1 MYCKCTLRLTHHTYL
16 NLSEFRAA
24 VPLVQRW
31 LRLVQEI
38 RPQGESASLRCV
50 NYNDTGV
57 KQEMDPIL
65 LLLKEAL
72 ASGMRLYAQRH
83 VYAGTLP
90 RWISASP
97 QTRVSPSHSEIIVS
111 HADSKSITEAR
122 CLVLEQTLF
131 IMEDPNC
138 NVWNQILLLLH
149 YKSHWMQWIC
159 FIQVHSGLTGREVWI
174 FFHPHKQWGLV
185 RDLFLMF
192 MDFSLVHTAYGKL
205 FFSNKQ

>member
-16 NLSEFRAA
+16 NLSEFRAV

-38 RPQGESASLRCV
+38 RPQGERASLCCV

-57 KQEMDPIL
+57 KQEIDPIL

-72 ASGMRLYAQRH
+72 TSRMRLYAQRH

-90 RWISASP
+90 WWISASP

-122 CLVLEQTLF
+122 CLFLEQTLF
-131 IMEDPNC
+131 ITLVMAGIWRTLTVMCEIRFFYCCITNLIGC
-138 NVWNQILLLLH
+138 SEFALFRSIL
-149 YKSHWMQWIC
+149 
-159 FIQVHSGLTGREVWI
+159 
-174 FFHPHKQWGLV
+174 
-185 RDLFLMF
+185 D
-192 MDFSLVHTAYGKL
+192 
-205 FFSNKQ
+205 